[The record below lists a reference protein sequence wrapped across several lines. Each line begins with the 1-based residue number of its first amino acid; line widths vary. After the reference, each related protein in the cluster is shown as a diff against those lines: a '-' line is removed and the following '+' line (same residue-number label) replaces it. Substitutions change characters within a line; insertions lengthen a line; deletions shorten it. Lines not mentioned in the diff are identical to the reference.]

1 MLLWKH
7 LPVSLCEG
15 ASNKEGLTPTSWKRG
30 RDVSPPVFAAGGRCI
45 SEASH
50 SHSRLWAVLR
60 QGQAQSA
67 HFAFLLSE
75 KQLWG
80 LSGAWPVCC
89 KVLSLRA
96 VPGAG
101 EGRWASRLTEAT
113 QVHLVWG
120 SGLLHQQ
127 LLSVL
132 QSQGWSEKQGV
143 SNAKKDCVLLNA

>member
-1 MLLWKH
+1 M
-7 LPVSLCEG
+7 S
-15 ASNKEGLTPTSWKRG
+15 
-30 RDVSPPVFAAGGRCI
+30 
-45 SEASH
+45 
-50 SHSRLWAVLR
+50 
-60 QGQAQSA
+60 
-67 HFAFLLSE
+67 
-75 KQLWG
+75 
-80 LSGAWPVCC
+80 C